1 MDAGYWVI
9 EYGKVLFSY
18 LFLMFLWPSVVFRG
32 HLRTKSKTYW
42 FSFCVTVTIV
52 LINSIVLTLGL
63 FHVLDQ
69 RIVFNLFYG
78 VFAAAFAGNILVYIY
93 KKYKKI
99 KAGFPD
105 IHSLYGKYRAMVII
119 LLIFVMWLRYIKQ
132 AVLRLSSDYGRRIKS
147 CNWNTIRRS
156 IRHKTGILF
165 WKYGLL
171 TIVLLYGMVY
181 FSYGAS
187 QIHSYGH
194 GDLYTHHSWI
204 YALTEGRIFQDGIY
218 PEAMHCFIYC
228 MNTLFGVRIYS
239 ILLFLQGIHVAVLLL
254 SVYILLRRIFY
265 WRYSA
270 LFVLMLFLTL
280 DQTSVAM
287 ILNLFRLQ
295 FTLPQEF
302 GLHTIFLSALY
313 LVNYLYEGNITGK
326 GVTGFKQFWNENLLL
341 LVASMAAAAAIHFFV
356 VIMACIVCSTFALFN
371 LNRLLIEKKT
381 VPLIVSALCACMIS
395 AAPYAGALAQGMP
408 YNGSINWAIT
418 AISGE
423 DDKAVQENVKLE
435 EDSSEKQ
442 SVASCIKKIYENGY
456 LALYGRERTRVIL
469 SVTTIMLI
477 LCCLIKIRHHSRPID
492 IICSGYYPVIFC
504 SFLYIVIYIAP
515 KIGLPDFIP
524 EGRFFVPGH
533 MMLLAIMIMP
543 IDLVFYKLKDSCT
556 NMVQQLLSV
565 LVIVGIYVGAIMLGS
580 YRGFLFYELSRYN
593 STVNVTNSIID
604 TFPQHSYTIVSP
616 TDELYPVVQ
625 YGWHEELLT
634 FINKCEEGD
643 YTIPTENVFIYIE
656 KKPLDY
662 AQYHFFRGP
671 SWIGE
676 EKYSAQVHRDSKKV
690 VSQSPEIKSTQI
702 SKAEAQKDL
711 PEVYN
716 AWVIYKQV
724 ENRVILESKAFEW
737 CQRFMEKYPSA
748 MNVFYEDD
756 DFVCYFFKQDIND
769 SLYNLNL

>member
-93 KKYKKI
+93 KKFKKI

-156 IRHKTGILF
+156 IRHKTGVLF

-181 FSYGAS
+181 FSYGAF
-187 QIHSYGH
+187 QVQSYGA
-194 GDLYTHHSWI
+194 GDLYTHHKWTYELI
-204 YALTEGRIFQDGIY
+204 QGNIFQDGIY

-254 SVYILLRRIFY
+254 SVYVFLRRVLY
-265 WRYSA
+265 WRYSP

-280 DQTSVAM
+280 DLTSLSFITNM
-287 ILNLFRLQ
+287 SRLQ
-295 FTLPQEF
+295 NTLPQEF

-313 LVNYLYEGNITGK
+313 LVNYLYKGNISRKT
-326 GVTGFKQFWNENLLL
+326 VTGLKQFWNEELFLLM
-341 LVASMAAAAAIHFFV
+341 VSMAAAAMIHFFV
-356 VIMACIVCSTFALFN
+356 VIMACIVCCTFAVFN
-371 LNRLLIEKKT
+371 LKRLFIKRILI
-381 VPLIVSALCACMIS
+381 PLLLAALCACVIS
-395 AAPYAGALAQGMP
+395 VAPYAGALAQGMKF
-408 YNGSINWAIT
+408 NGSINWAI
-418 AISGE
+418 
-423 DDKAVQENVKLE
+423 DKAAGENNNSNQENVESE
-435 EDSSEKQ
+435 EDVDQDNSIN
-442 SVASCIKKIYENGY
+442 SCIRKIIDGY
-456 LALYGRERTRVIL
+456 IALYGRGRTKVIL
-469 SVTTIMLI
+469 FVTAIMI
-477 LCCLIKIRHHSRPID
+477 VCCCLFKIRHRFKPID
-492 IICSGYYPVIFC
+492 IICSGYYPLIMGSVLFIIIC
-504 SFLYIVIYIAP
+504 SAP
-515 KIGLPDFIP
+515 VIGLPDFIP

-543 IDLVFYKLKDSCT
+543 IDLIFYRLKDSCT
-556 NMVQQLLSV
+556 NTVQQLLSG
-565 LVIVGIYVGAIMLGS
+565 LVILGIYVGAIMLGS
-580 YRGFLFYELSRYN
+580 YRGFLFYELSRY
-593 STVNVTNSIID
+593 SSAVNVTNSIID
-604 TFPQHSYTIVSP
+604 TFPEHSYTIVSP
-616 TDELYPVVQ
+616 TEELYPVIQ

-634 FINKCEEGD
+634 FIEESEQGD

-656 KKPLDY
+656 KRPLIY
-662 AQYHFFRGP
+662 AQRHFFDGP
-671 SWIGE
+671 FWLGE
-676 EKYSAQVHRDSKKV
+676 EKYSSQFLRHSGRAVSK
-690 VSQSPEIKSTQI
+690 SPEIKKIQI
-702 SKAEAQKDL
+702 SEAEAQKDL
-711 PEVYN
+711 PEAYN
-716 AWVIYKQV
+716 PWLLYKKA
-724 ENRVILESKAFEW
+724 ESRVIIESKAFEW